1 MRETIEGFPSKLKYN
16 KIMAYKFS
24 EEYLKKSLSY
34 DEYILLTETLVSEG
48 KTTGENQDSEMIEY
62 TKLNAQRMNR
72 IYKTSVVSNDF
83 NDVLKEKQHWVLI
96 AEPWCGD
103 AANTVP
109 VIAKIAEGS
118 DNVMLHILLRDENT
132 DVMNEY
138 LTNGAKSIPI
148 LIILNEN
155 YEEKHVWGPRP
166 EELQNMVL
174 ETKKTGVF
182 EIEELKKNVQ
192 LWYFN
197 DKTQSTQIELLEL
210 LKK

>member
-1 MRETIEGFPSKLKYN
+1 
-16 KIMAYKFS
+16 MAYKFS
-24 EEYLKKSLSY
+24 EEYLMKSLSY
-34 DEYILLTETLVSEG
+34 EDYTLLTERLVAEG
-48 KTTGENQDSEMIEY
+48 KTTGENQDPEMIDY

-72 IYKTSVVSNDF
+72 IYKTSIVNNDF
-83 NDVLKEKQHWVLI
+83 KNVLKEKQHWVLI
-96 AEPWCGD
+96 TEPWCGD

-118 DNVMLHILLRDENT
+118 DYVKLHILLRDENT
-132 DVMNEY
+132 YVMNEY
-138 LTNGAKSIPI
+138 LTNGAKSIPM

-155 YEEKHVWGPRP
+155 YEEKYVWGPRP
-166 EELQNMVL
+166 AELQNMVL

-182 EIEELKKNVQ
+182 DIEELKKNVQ

-197 DKTQSTQIELLEL
+197 DKTQSTQIELLGL

>member
-34 DEYILLTETLVSEG
+34 DEYILLTERLVAEG